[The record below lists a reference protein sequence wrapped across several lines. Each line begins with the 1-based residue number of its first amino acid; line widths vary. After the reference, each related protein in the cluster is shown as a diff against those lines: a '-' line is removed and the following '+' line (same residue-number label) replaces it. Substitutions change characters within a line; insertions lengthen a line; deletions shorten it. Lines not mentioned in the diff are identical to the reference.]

1 MLFLFLKEELN
12 LETMDAEIVVAKVA
26 LNKIT
31 LVKEKIQNISLLK
44 MRNSRKDQIKITIRI
59 IETIDK
65 IKIMKCDNASTK

>member
-1 MLFLFLKEELN
+1 VLFLFLKEELN

>member
-1 MLFLFLKEELN
+1 
-12 LETMDAEIVVAKVA
+12 MDAEIVVAKVA